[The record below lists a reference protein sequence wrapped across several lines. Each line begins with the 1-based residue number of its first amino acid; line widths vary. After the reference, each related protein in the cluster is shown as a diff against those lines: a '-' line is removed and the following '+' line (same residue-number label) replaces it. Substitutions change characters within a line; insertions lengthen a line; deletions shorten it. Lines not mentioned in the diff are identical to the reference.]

1 MESFILH
8 SYNRSFKSSQ
18 STDGTIPHKKVL
30 LSTQYMN
37 TAGKFKNKHEI
48 TIQGDINSLNG
59 KLLLEPQSCFK
70 IFWDVIIFIIILMQ
84 SVYIPLFISFE
95 IEIEYWFLYFD
106 IFATSCFFFDI
117 VINFNSGYLKKG
129 QIIMDRKMIFVH
141 YLKGWFIL
149 DLISSFPYDW
159 VISGKVV
166 SKANYYTNYQYSK
179 ATQLLKIVRV
189 TKIFGLIRLVKL
201 MKVRHYVYRIE
212 DYLNSEV
219 LSSILTF
226 VQLAFVIFL
235 TAHWNACIWNFVT
248 KMFISEETWL
258 NKLSLI
264 DYSQSEIYVNA
275 LYWSIYTMISVGYGN
290 IQLVSTGERLMS
302 IFSMVI
308 AGGLFGFL
316 AAKCMDIIDQN
327 SYKSDRYRSICNN
340 LRIIIIKYQVP
351 KELAYRILK
360 YLEFS
365 YEKHWLLVQEKDI
378 IKSLSLPL
386 REEISHIIN
395 WPVFKNCPLF
405 SSHLEPGVVNSIS
418 YLFTKSYFSPHDLIF
433 EQNQL
438 ERRIFFVV
446 SGKVCIYIKNSDQI
460 LTLLQEKDY
469 FGEIGFF
476 ANKPRTASATSK
488 GLSEILSLS
497 YFDVWNFISKYPS
510 QQAILR
516 GIEKDCKFSYEI
528 IRVKCYFCSK
538 LGHVALDC
546 FSQSLHKFHEET
558 REKWISSTIKR
569 KRRISNREYHKSNA
583 KRVYRAND
591 DIIPVKRSKKIDV
604 FCQRN
609 KILNEKINKFR
620 FKQEEND
627 RNQERVKSYEHLLD
641 SDSSDN
647 QDLYGNT
654 YSSKLTNLTN
664 LTSEPTT
671 LRD

>member
-1 MESFILH
+1 
-8 SYNRSFKSSQ
+8 
-18 STDGTIPHKKVL
+18 
-30 LSTQYMN
+30 MN
-37 TAGKFKNKHEI
+37 
-48 TIQGDINSLNG
+48 
-59 KLLLEPQSCFK
+59 
-70 IFWDVIIFIIILMQ
+70 
-84 SVYIPLFISFE
+84 
-95 IEIEYWFLYFD
+95 
-106 IFATSCFFFDI
+106 
-117 VINFNSGYLKKG
+117 
-129 QIIMDRKMIFVH
+129 RKMIFIH
-141 YLKGWFIL
+141 YVKGWFIL
-149 DLISSFPYDW
+149 DLVSSFPYDW

-166 SKANYYTNYQYSK
+166 SKENYYTKSQYSK
-179 ATQLLKIVRV
+179 ATQLLRIIRV

-201 MKVRHYVYRIE
+201 MKVRHYIYRIE
-212 DYLNSEV
+212 DYLNNEV
-219 LSSILTF
+219 LSSVLTF
-226 VQLAFVIFL
+226 FQLAFVIFL
-235 TAHWNACIWNFVT
+235 TAHWNACIWNFIT

-258 NKLSLI
+258 NRLSLTE
-264 DYSQSEIYVNA
+264 YSQYEIYINA

-290 IQLVSTGERLMS
+290 IQLVSTGERLMA

-351 KELAYRILK
+351 KELAFRILK

-418 YLFTKSYFSPHDLIF
+418 YLFTKSNFSPHDLIF

-446 SGKVCIYIKNSDQI
+446 TGKVCIFIKKSKQI
-460 LTLLQEKDY
+460 LASLQEKDY

-476 ANKPRTASATSK
+476 ANRPRTASATSK
-488 GLSEILSLS
+488 GFSEILSLS
-497 YFDVWNFISKYPS
+497 YFDVWSYLSKYPS

-516 GIEKDCKFSYEI
+516 EIEKDCKSSYEI
-528 IRVKCYFCSK
+528 LRIKCYLCNK

-546 FSQSLHKFHEET
+546 FSQSMHKFHEET
-558 REKWISSTIKR
+558 KQKWISTTIKR
-569 KRRISNREYHKSNA
+569 KRRISNREYHRSNA
-583 KRVYRAND
+583 KRAYRVYE
-591 DIIPVKRSKKIDV
+591 DIIPVKRSKKIDL
-604 FCQRN
+604 FCQKN
-609 KILNEKINKFR
+609 KILKEKINKFR
-620 FKQEEND
+620 LKQEEND
-627 RNQERVKSYEHLLD
+627 RNQERVQSYEHLLD
-641 SDSSDN
+641 SDSSDD

-654 YSSKLTNLTN
+654 YSSKLNN

-671 LRD
+671 LRG